1 MKVSRNFLPGSA
13 YYKCMENARVMKTA
27 PTDNEL
33 MQMFADQDDQA
44 AFERLYF
51 KYKEALIRFSYG
63 YTFNQFKAEEIVH
76 DTFLKVHRYKNKYD
90 PQKTFRTWLWTICK
104 NTNLDALDKNPN
116 RKDESFDDLESEIEA
131 IDDSALDKL
140 VKEATKEHIA
150 EVIKKLPLSQREA
163 LLLWMNDDLN
173 FEEMG
178 SILQKSPQAV
188 KNLVHRA
195 KIGLKAKLG
204 DSL

>member
-1 MKVSRNFLPGSA
+1 MQNV
-13 YYKCMENARVMKTA
+13 RVLKTA

-33 MQMFADQDDQA
+33 MQMFADHNDQA
-44 AFERLYF
+44 AFERLYY
-51 KYKEALIRFSYG
+51 KYKEALIRFSFG
-63 YTFNQFKAEEIVH
+63 YTLNQFRAEEIVH

-104 NTNLDALDKNPN
+104 NTNLDALDKKPKHI
-116 RKDESFDDLESEIEA
+116 KDENFDDLESEIES
-131 IDDSALDKL
+131 IDESALELL
-140 VKEATKEHIA
+140 VKESTKEHIT
-150 EVIKKLPLSQREA
+150 EVINKLPLSQREA

-173 FEEMG
+173 FDEMG

-195 KIGLKAKLG
+195 KLGLKAKLG